1 MNLRPAADGFRA
13 HRAPLLT
20 PNLFTMSVS
29 VSDIKQLRDQTG
41 LPMNQ
46 CKEALEASGGDVE
59 KALDF
64 LKEKGAVIASKK
76 SGRSLGSGS
85 IQSYVHGHGVI
96 AALAELLCETDF
108 VARNPDFQMLAKDVA
123 MQIASLDDAILEQG
137 AEEILKQPFFK
148 DPNVTVAQLIEG
160 AVQKFG
166 ERTEL
171 GRFIKYT
178 V

>member
-1 MNLRPAADGFRA
+1 
-13 HRAPLLT
+13 
-20 PNLFTMSVS
+20 MSVS

-59 KALDF
+59 KALEF

-76 SGRSLGSGS
+76 AGRSLGSGS
-85 IQSYVHGHGVI
+85 IQAYVHGHGGV

-108 VARNPDFQMLAKDVA
+108 VARNPEFQAVAKDIA
-123 MQIASLDDAILEQG
+123 MQIAATEDEVLAQG

-148 DPNVTVAQLIEG
+148 NPELTIAQLIES

-178 V
+178 I